1 MPMIAVAG
9 TRLNYWEL
17 GQGPVALFVHGF
29 PLDATMWL
37 DQMALL
43 SDLRRCVAVDLRG
56 FGRSDPVLD
65 EVLTMERHADDL
77 AAVID
82 ALGIEMVDLVGLS
95 MGGYVALAFTQL
107 HPSRLRTLALVDTR
121 AEGDGEE
128 ARVGRNEAARRLLTH
143 GRADLAVRMEG
154 ALLAPAA
161 PPAVRARIRTM
172 IEDIRY
178 ETVLA
183 ALEGMKVRS
192 DRTSI
197 LGRITVPVA
206 VITGAPRP
214 DHTSRVGTGNG
225 GGDLWSSIHGN
236 PRGGPHGPDG
246 SPWGRRQRAA
256 DAVHRGLSRCA
267 QSRLTRRSVQPKPRE
282 PAGPHGFRA
291 W

>member
-197 LGRITVPVA
+197 LGRISVPVA
-206 VITGAPRP
+206 VITGA
-214 DHTSRVGTGNG
+214 H
-225 GGDLWSSIHGN
+225 DLITPPESA
-236 PRGGPHGPDG
+236 
-246 SPWGRRQRAA
+246 RAMA
-256 DAVHRGLSRCA
+256 AAISGARFTEIPGAGHMAPMEAPGAVANALRTLFTEG
-267 QSRLTRRSVQPKPRE
+267 
-282 PAGPHGFRA
+282 
-291 W
+291 